1 MANPI
6 FNAMGGNGNNFSSML
21 QQLKSNPVQ
30 FLMQRRFNVP
40 ANVANDPNAIIQH
53 LVSSGQISQDQINRA
68 YQTAQR
74 FGR

>member
-6 FNAMGGNGNNFSSML
+6 FNAMGGNGNNLPSML

-30 FLMQRRFNVP
+30 FLMQRKFNIP

-68 YQTAQR
+68 YQAAQR

>member
-6 FNAMGGNGNNFSSML
+6 FNAMGGNGNNLPSML

-30 FLMQRRFNVP
+30 FLMQRKFNIP

>member
-6 FNAMGGNGNNFSSML
+6 FNAMGGNGNNLLSML

-30 FLMQRRFNVP
+30 FLMQRKFNIP